1 MSLFFSKLTYAIP
14 FCLHVLECRAI
25 LFLRAEEL
33 EEQRRKLAARLQE
46 ATEQREVLNQK
57 NMSLEKIK
65 SRLTGEIDEMHVE
78 VERAQQLAAQM
89 EKKAKSFD
97 KIIAEWKMK
106 VRFVGAEK
114 ALDGEYKGWDSSFS
128 KLGHA
133 GAWNQEDKLV
143 G

>member
-1 MSLFFSKLTYAIP
+1 MLFS
-14 FCLHVLECRAI
+14 
-25 LFLRAEEL
+25 RAEEL

-46 ATEQREVLNQK
+46 ATEQLEVLNQK

-106 VRFVGAEK
+106 VGR
-114 ALDGEYKGWDSSFS
+114 
-128 KLGHA
+128 LGLCSEAA
-133 GAWNQEDKLV
+133 GFYQSGCGVRSVSRDD
-143 G
+143 